1 MPSQKQTSN
10 TSEKFRQNE
19 KKLREVTG
27 QRDTLR
33 TWMFAILVRY
43 GKVEIKN
50 NDMNSVSNPAE
61 WIDPVFTDE
70 GITLKLKEPSDGE

>member
-1 MPSQKQTSN
+1 
-10 TSEKFRQNE
+10 
-19 KKLREVTG
+19 
-27 QRDTLR
+27 
-33 TWMFAILVRY
+33 MFAILVRY